1 MPVRKRKEIQT
12 VLRTEELISECR
24 HIGYEMTAAGIT
36 RLPDIRR
43 ILRKER
49 GGNVVELDQ
58 FKTIMNA
65 YEEPLAEMRDSL

>member
-1 MPVRKRKEIQT
+1 
-12 VLRTEELISECR
+12 
-24 HIGYEMTAAGIT
+24 MTAAGIT

>member
-1 MPVRKRKEIQT
+1 
-12 VLRTEELISECR
+12 
-24 HIGYEMTAAGIT
+24 MTAAGIT
-36 RLPDIRR
+36 RLPIKKN
-43 ILRKER
+43 IRKER

>member
-1 MPVRKRKEIQT
+1 MQSSKGCYRCPLEKQLLNLKQNLKLLKKKKNI
-12 VLRTEELISECR
+12 
-24 HIGYEMTAAGIT
+24 
-36 RLPDIRR
+36 
-43 ILRKER
+43 RKER